1 MILDHCNCRNK
12 NREETQLIDWNNQIT
27 ECVWLLCLD
36 GFIIIIII
44 IVIVSSSSAAPHHFL
59 HSFHTATYVLEKPPL
74 LMWKPQG
81 SPKSHP
87 IEIHYLSCLSV
98 HTVQTPHSSKKFE
111 SRNLPNYFCT
121 LCLRSL
127 TPTITT
133 TAITLIMIISNHKD
147 NNNNNNNPIK
157 VGWKEESC
165 YFWKYFTKAILHK
178 QVGAVW
184 CGVVWNL
191 PNQVKFNYV
200 IIMCCLIKA

>member
-1 MILDHCNCRNK
+1 MKKKLTTWFQLCGWAMILDHCNCRNK

-36 GFIIIIII
+36 GFIIIIIII

-98 HTVQTPHSSKKFE
+98 HTVQTPHSFQKVWIQKSTQLFLHTLPTE
-111 SRNLPNYFCT
+111 SDT
-121 LCLRSL
+121 
-127 TPTITT
+127 
-133 TAITLIMIISNHKD
+133 
-147 NNNNNNNPIK
+147 NNNNNCHHTNNDNIQPQ
-157 VGWKEESC
+157 G
-165 YFWKYFTKAILHK
+165 
-178 QVGAVW
+178 Q
-184 CGVVWNL
+184 
-191 PNQVKFNYV
+191 QQQQQ
-200 IIMCCLIKA
+200 